1 MHKAYKLRL
10 YPNKTQEVLLNKTF
24 GSVRLVWN
32 TLLAKNLKGY
42 EEQGKSWKQD
52 FNTTVLKTDFDFLKE
67 VSAASL
73 QQKSR
78 DLSETYKQWFNSVS
92 GKRKGKPLGYP
103 RFKKK
108 GLKDSYRLPN
118 QKFKLF
124 QADNKIQLEKI
135 GKVTCRYPSDMSA
148 FNKDDLVSVT
158 ITKSKSNKYYA
169 SVIVDASVTP
179 MPKTNKMIGIDLGI
193 KDLMTL
199 SNNIVIKRSNYLKEN
214 QFKIK
219 KMQQHLSRK
228 KKDSKRYQKQ
238 RIKLA
243 KLQDKIVNKR
253 QWFIHN
259 ITKALVKDFDVI
271 CVESLDVKSMQ
282 GSVKNINRTIAEVS
296 LYEVVRQLEYKC
308 LFYDK
313 TFVKVDK
320 YFPSSQLCSC
330 CGEKNKEI
338 KNLKIRE
345 WTCSKCGAMHH
356 RDVNAAINILKEGFK
371 DISGESLDYR
381 RGDFINGFDYVKNID
396 NFVETLIIPINYYR
410 I

>member
-282 GSVKNINRTIAEVS
+282 GSVKNINRTLAEVS
-296 LYEVVRQLEYKC
+296 LFEVVRQLEYKC

-371 DISGESLDYR
+371 NISGESLDYR

-396 NFVETLIIPINYYR
+396 NFVETLIIL
-410 I
+410 

>member
-1 MHKAYKLRL
+1 
-10 YPNKTQEVLLNKTF
+10 VLLNKTF

-148 FNKDDLVSVT
+148 FNKDDLV
-158 ITKSKSNKYYA
+158 
-169 SVIVDASVTP
+169 
-179 MPKTNKMIGIDLGI
+179 
-193 KDLMTL
+193 KDII
-199 SNNIVIKRSNYLKEN
+199 S
-214 QFKIK
+214 
-219 KMQQHLSRK
+219 QHLHSE
-228 KKDSKRYQKQ
+228 SQKMVE
-238 RIKLA
+238 A
-243 KLQDKIVNKR
+243 VGG
-253 QWFIHN
+253 
-259 ITKALVKDFDVI
+259 FDVYFSKGFERYDY
-271 CVESLDVKSMQ
+271 ESNRKILEDLFAENDKFTL
-282 GSVKNINRTIAEVS
+282 GDLTIEHNLTINTFEELIEV
-296 LYEVVRQLEYKC
+296 
-308 LFYDK
+308 
-313 TFVKVDK
+313 
-320 YFPSSQLCSC
+320 FP
-330 CGEKNKEI
+330 
-338 KNLKIRE
+338 
-345 WTCSKCGAMHH
+345 
-356 RDVNAAINILKEGFK
+356 
-371 DISGESLDYR
+371 
-381 RGDFINGFDYVKNID
+381 DYVEYATKYKD
-396 NFVETLIIPINYYR
+396 EKFYG
-410 I
+410 

>member
-169 SVIVDASVTP
+169 SVIVDASVIP

-238 RIKLA
+238 RIKIA
-243 KLQDKIVNKR
+243 KIQEKIANKR

-296 LYEVVRQLEYKC
+296 LFEVVRQLEYKC

-371 DISGESLDYR
+371 NISGESLDYK
-381 RGDFINGFDYVKNID
+381 RGDFVNGFDYVRNID
-396 NFVETLIIPINYYR
+396 DFVETLIIL
-410 I
+410 

>member
-169 SVIVDASVTP
+169 SVIVDAFVTP

-296 LYEVVRQLEYKC
+296 LFEVVRQLEYKC

-371 DISGESLDYR
+371 DISGEALDYR

-396 NFVETLIIPINYYR
+396 NFVETLIIL
-410 I
+410 

>member
-32 TLLAKNLKGY
+32 TLLAKNIKGF
-42 EEQGKSWKQD
+42 EEYGKSWKQD
-52 FNTTVLKTDFDFLKE
+52 FNTTPLKTDFDFLKE

-345 WTCSKCGAMHH
+345 WTCSKCGASHH

-371 DISGESLDYR
+371 DISGEALDYR

-396 NFVETLIIPINYYR
+396 NFVETLIIL
-410 I
+410 

>member
-330 CGEKNKEI
+330 CGERNKEI
-338 KNLKIRE
+338 KNLKIRD
-345 WTCSKCGAMHH
+345 WICKCGAKHH
-356 RDVNAAINILKEGFK
+356 RDVNAAINILKEGFN
-371 DISGESLDYR
+371 ILSGESLDYK

-396 NFVETLIIPINYYR
+396 NFVETLIIL
-410 I
+410 

>member
-52 FNTTVLKTDFDFLKE
+52 FNTTPLKTDFDFLKE

-282 GSVKNINRTIAEVS
+282 GSVKNINRTLAEVS

-345 WTCSKCGAMHH
+345 WTCGKCGAMHH

-371 DISGESLDYR
+371 NISGESLDYK
-381 RGDFINGFDYVKNID
+381 RGDFVNGFDYVRNID
-396 NFVETLIIPINYYR
+396 NFVETLIIL
-410 I
+410 

>member
-1 MHKAYKLRL
+1 M
-10 YPNKTQEVLLNKTF
+10 LLNKTF

-124 QADNKIQLEKI
+124 QADNKIQLEKL

-238 RIKLA
+238 RIKFA
-243 KLQDKIVNKR
+243 KLQDKIANKR

-282 GSVKNINRTIAEVS
+282 GSVKNINRTLAEVS

-356 RDVNAAINILKEGFK
+356 RDVNAAINILKEGFN
-371 DISGESLDYR
+371 ILSGESLDYK

-396 NFVETLIIPINYYR
+396 NFVETLIIL
-410 I
+410 

>member
-67 VSAASL
+67 ISAASL

-219 KMQQHLSRK
+219 KMQQYLSRK

-282 GSVKNINRTIAEVS
+282 GSVKNINRTLAEVS
-296 LYEVVRQLEYKC
+296 LFEVVRQLEYKC

-371 DISGESLDYR
+371 DISGEALDYR

-396 NFVETLIIPINYYR
+396 NFVETLIII
-410 I
+410 

>member
-135 GKVTCRYPSDMSA
+135 GKVTCRYPSDMSS

-169 SVIVDASVTP
+169 SVIVDAFVTP

-282 GSVKNINRTIAEVS
+282 GSVKNINRTLAEVS

-371 DISGESLDYR
+371 DISGEALDYR
-381 RGDFINGFDYVKNID
+381 RGDFINGFDYVKK
-396 NFVETLIIPINYYR
+396 Y
-410 I
+410 

>member
-24 GSVRLVWN
+24 GSVRLIWN

-199 SNNIVIKRSNYLKEN
+199 SNNIVIKRSNFLKEN

-238 RIKLA
+238 RIKIA
-243 KLQDKIVNKR
+243 KIQEKIANKR
-253 QWFIHN
+253 QHYIHN

-271 CVESLDVKSMQ
+271 CVESLNVKSMQ
-282 GSVKNINRTIAEVS
+282 GSVKNINRSLVEVS
-296 LYEVVRQLEYKC
+296 LFEVVRQLEYKC

-345 WTCSKCGAMHH
+345 WTCSKCGAIHH

-371 DISGESLDYR
+371 DISGEALDYR

-396 NFVETLIIPINYYR
+396 NFVETLIIL
-410 I
+410 

>member
-78 DLSETYKQWFNSVS
+78 DLSETYKQWFKSVS

-124 QADNKIQLEKI
+124 QTDNKIQLEKI
-135 GKVTCRYPSDMSA
+135 GKITCRYPSDMSA
-148 FNKDDLVSVT
+148 FSKDDLVSVT
-158 ITKSKSNKYYA
+158 ITKSKSNNYYA
-169 SVIVDASVTP
+169 SVIVDASITP

-193 KDLMTL
+193 KDLMAL

-243 KLQDKIVNKR
+243 KIQDKIVNKR

-282 GSVKNINRTIAEVS
+282 GCVKNINRTLAEVS

-396 NFVETLIIPINYYR
+396 NFVETLIIL
-410 I
+410 

>member
-296 LYEVVRQLEYKC
+296 LSEVVRQLEYKC

-330 CGEKNKEI
+330 CGERNKEI

-396 NFVETLIIPINYYR
+396 NFVETLIIL
-410 I
+410 

>member
-238 RIKLA
+238 RIKFA

-371 DISGESLDYR
+371 DISGEALDYR

-396 NFVETLIIPINYYR
+396 NFVETLIIL
-410 I
+410 

>member
-32 TLLAKNLKGY
+32 TLLAKNLKGF

-381 RGDFINGFDYVKNID
+381 CGDFINGFDYVKNID
-396 NFVETLIIPINYYR
+396 NFVETLIIL
-410 I
+410 

>member
-296 LYEVVRQLEYKC
+296 LFEVVRQLEYKC

-396 NFVETLIIPINYYR
+396 NFVETLIIL
-410 I
+410 

>member
-92 GKRKGKPLGYP
+92 GKRKGKTLGYP

-148 FNKDDLVSVT
+148 FNKNDLVSVT

-371 DISGESLDYR
+371 DISGEALDYK
-381 RGDFINGFDYVKNID
+381 RGDFVNGFDYVRNID
-396 NFVETLIIPINYYR
+396 DFVETLIIL
-410 I
+410 

>member
-1 MHKAYKLRL
+1 M
-10 YPNKTQEVLLNKTF
+10 LLNKTF

-219 KMQQHLSRK
+219 KMQQHLSRE

-282 GSVKNINRTIAEVS
+282 GSVKNINRTLAEVS

-345 WTCSKCGAMHH
+345 WTCGKCGAMHH
-356 RDVNAAINILKEGFK
+356 RDVNAAINILKEGFN
-371 DISGESLDYR
+371 ILSGESLDYK

-396 NFVETLIIPINYYR
+396 NFVETLIIL
-410 I
+410 

>member
-282 GSVKNINRTIAEVS
+282 GSVKNINRTLAEVS
-296 LYEVVRQLEYKC
+296 LFEVVRQLEYKC

-345 WTCSKCGAMHH
+345 WTCGKCGAMHH

-396 NFVETLIIPINYYR
+396 NFVETLIIL
-410 I
+410 

>member
-330 CGEKNKEI
+330 CGKKNKEI

-371 DISGESLDYR
+371 DISGEALDYR

-396 NFVETLIIPINYYR
+396 NFVETLIIL
-410 I
+410 

>member
-1 MHKAYKLRL
+1 M
-10 YPNKTQEVLLNKTF
+10 
-24 GSVRLVWN
+24 
-32 TLLAKNLKGY
+32 
-42 EEQGKSWKQD
+42 
-52 FNTTVLKTDFDFLKE
+52 KTDFDFLKE

-282 GSVKNINRTIAEVS
+282 GSVKNINRTLAEVS
-296 LYEVVRQLEYKC
+296 LFEVVRQLEYKC

-330 CGEKNKEI
+330 CGERNKEI
-338 KNLKIRE
+338 KNLKIRD
-345 WTCSKCGAMHH
+345 WICKCGAKHH

-371 DISGESLDYR
+371 NISGESLDYK
-381 RGDFINGFDYVKNID
+381 RGDFINGFDYVRNID
-396 NFVETLIIPINYYR
+396 DFVETLIIL
-410 I
+410 

>member
-1 MHKAYKLRL
+1 M
-10 YPNKTQEVLLNKTF
+10 LLNKTF

-282 GSVKNINRTIAEVS
+282 GSVKNINRTLAEVS
-296 LYEVVRQLEYKC
+296 LFEVVRQLEYKC

-330 CGEKNKEI
+330 CGERNKEI
-338 KNLKIRE
+338 KNLKIRD
-345 WTCSKCGAMHH
+345 WICKCGAKHH

-371 DISGESLDYR
+371 NISGESLDYK
-381 RGDFINGFDYVKNID
+381 RGDFINGFDYVRNID
-396 NFVETLIIPINYYR
+396 DFVETLIIL
-410 I
+410 

>member
-243 KLQDKIVNKR
+243 KLQGKIVNKR

-271 CVESLDVKSMQ
+271 CVESLNVKSMQ

-338 KNLKIRE
+338 KSLKIRE
-345 WTCSKCGAMHH
+345 WTCSKCGVIHH

-371 DISGESLDYR
+371 DISGEALDYR

-396 NFVETLIIPINYYR
+396 NFVETLIIL
-410 I
+410 

>member
-396 NFVETLIIPINYYR
+396 NFVETLIII
-410 I
+410 

>member
-52 FNTTVLKTDFDFLKE
+52 FNTTPLKTDFDFLKE

-169 SVIVDASVTP
+169 SVIVDAFVTP

-282 GSVKNINRTIAEVS
+282 GSVKNINRTLAEVS
-296 LYEVVRQLEYKC
+296 LFEVVRQLEYKC

-371 DISGESLDYR
+371 DISGEALDYR

-396 NFVETLIIPINYYR
+396 NFVETLIIL
-410 I
+410 

>member
-371 DISGESLDYR
+371 DISGEALDYR
-381 RGDFINGFDYVKNID
+381 LGDFINGFDYVKNID
-396 NFVETLIIPINYYR
+396 NFVETLIIL
-410 I
+410 

>member
-169 SVIVDASVTP
+169 SVIVDAFVTP
-179 MPKTNKMIGIDLGI
+179 MPKTHKMIGIDLGI

-282 GSVKNINRTIAEVS
+282 GSVKNINRTLAEVS

-371 DISGESLDYR
+371 DISGEALDYK

-396 NFVETLIIPINYYR
+396 NFVETLIIL
-410 I
+410 

>member
-371 DISGESLDYR
+371 DISGEALDYR
-381 RGDFINGFDYVKNID
+381 RGDFVNGFDYVKNID
-396 NFVETLIIPINYYR
+396 NFVETLIIL
-410 I
+410 

>member
-1 MHKAYKLRL
+1 
-10 YPNKTQEVLLNKTF
+10 
-24 GSVRLVWN
+24 
-32 TLLAKNLKGY
+32 
-42 EEQGKSWKQD
+42 
-52 FNTTVLKTDFDFLKE
+52 
-67 VSAASL
+67 
-73 QQKSR
+73 
-78 DLSETYKQWFNSVS
+78 
-92 GKRKGKPLGYP
+92 
-103 RFKKK
+103 
-108 GLKDSYRLPN
+108 
-118 QKFKLF
+118 
-124 QADNKIQLEKI
+124 
-135 GKVTCRYPSDMSA
+135 
-148 FNKDDLVSVT
+148 
-158 ITKSKSNKYYA
+158 
-169 SVIVDASVTP
+169 
-179 MPKTNKMIGIDLGI
+179 
-193 KDLMTL
+193 MTL

-228 KKDSKRYQKQ
+228 EKGSKRYQKQ

-396 NFVETLIIPINYYR
+396 NFVETLIIL
-410 I
+410 

>member
-10 YPNKTQEVLLNKTF
+10 YPNRTQEVLLNKTF

-238 RIKLA
+238 RIKFA

-371 DISGESLDYR
+371 DISGEALDYR

-396 NFVETLIIPINYYR
+396 NFVETLIIL
-410 I
+410 

>member
-169 SVIVDASVTP
+169 SVIVDAFVTP

-282 GSVKNINRTIAEVS
+282 GSVKNINRTLAEVS
-296 LYEVVRQLEYKC
+296 LFEVVRQLEYKC

-396 NFVETLIIPINYYR
+396 NFVETLIIL
-410 I
+410 

>member
-179 MPKTNKMIGIDLGI
+179 MPKTNKTIGIDLGI

-345 WTCSKCGAMHH
+345 WTCSKCGVIHH

-371 DISGESLDYR
+371 GISGEALDYR

-396 NFVETLIIPINYYR
+396 NFVETLIIL
-410 I
+410 

>member
-32 TLLAKNLKGY
+32 TLLAKNIKGF
-42 EEQGKSWKQD
+42 EEHGKSWKQD
-52 FNTTVLKTDFDFLKE
+52 FNTTPLKTDFDFLKE

-338 KNLKIRE
+338 KNLKIIE

-371 DISGESLDYR
+371 DISGEALDYR

-396 NFVETLIIPINYYR
+396 NFVETLIIL
-410 I
+410 

>member
-282 GSVKNINRTIAEVS
+282 GSVKNINRTLAEVS
-296 LYEVVRQLEYKC
+296 LFEVVRQLEYKC

-371 DISGESLDYR
+371 DISGESLDYK
-381 RGDFINGFDYVKNID
+381 RGDFVNGFDYVRNID
-396 NFVETLIIPINYYR
+396 DFVETLIIL
-410 I
+410 

>member
-345 WTCSKCGAMHH
+345 WTCSKCGSMHH

-371 DISGESLDYR
+371 NISGESLDYR

-396 NFVETLIIPINYYR
+396 NFVETLIIL
-410 I
+410 

>member
-169 SVIVDASVTP
+169 SVIVNASVTP

-282 GSVKNINRTIAEVS
+282 GSVKNINRTLAEVS
-296 LYEVVRQLEYKC
+296 LFEVVRQLEYKC

-371 DISGESLDYR
+371 DISGEALDYR

-396 NFVETLIIPINYYR
+396 NFVETLIIL
-410 I
+410 

>member
-345 WTCSKCGAMHH
+345 WTCGKCGAMHH
-356 RDVNAAINILKEGFK
+356 RDVNAAINILKEGFN
-371 DISGESLDYR
+371 ILSGESLDYK

-396 NFVETLIIPINYYR
+396 NFVETLIIL
-410 I
+410 

>member
-396 NFVETLIIPINYYR
+396 NFVETLIIL
-410 I
+410 

>member
-282 GSVKNINRTIAEVS
+282 GSVKNINRTLAEVS

-345 WTCSKCGAMHH
+345 WTCGKCGAMHH

-371 DISGESLDYR
+371 DISGEALDYR

-396 NFVETLIIPINYYR
+396 NFVETLIIL
-410 I
+410 

>member
-32 TLLAKNLKGY
+32 TLLAKNIKGF
-42 EEQGKSWKQD
+42 EEYGKSWKQD
-52 FNTTVLKTDFDFLKE
+52 FNTTPLKTDFDFLKE
-67 VSAASL
+67 VSTASL

-271 CVESLDVKSMQ
+271 CVESLDIKSMQ

-345 WTCSKCGAMHH
+345 WTCSKCGASHH

-371 DISGESLDYR
+371 DISGEALDYR

-396 NFVETLIIPINYYR
+396 NFVETLIIL
-410 I
+410 